1 MEIVELTAII
11 GVKPSTPS
19 APFGPVGPVG
29 PVAPVAPVAPVG
41 IVNDNFLSEEDQ
53 VTLGDAVGFTA
64 VTVTDEM
71 GELSTAPQLTAK
83 TPALLKVIPLTLS
96 VPEHESL
103 LVSKVIVGPS
113 KLLGITILN
122 FPAFESDTDAEVPEE
137 ILTAEDP
144 L

>member
-29 PVAPVAPVAPVG
+29 PVAPVAPVG

-53 VTLGDAVGFTA
+53 VTLGDAVGFAA